1 MNAQMPEGLS
11 TGKIMSTLWQGS
23 QQGMCHVQ
31 LRQGQFLI
39 TNVNPAFVRMM
50 ARPPE
55 QLLGPVQDVFA
66 SVAMH
71 THYYQKALDTGQTFT
86 FDDPLEVT
94 TPPRWCSVEVIPIP
108 EENGS
113 APQLIVTVT
122 DSSGLHHEPPLDKAS
137 ITGIARRQS
146 EERFRALFENTSVIG
161 MQVYDRHRRVV
172 GWNHAS
178 TDLYGYTREEAMG
191 QKLEDLIIPAAMR
204 EHVIQAVED
213 WIHQGIPIP
222 ANELTLRHKNGTPVD
237 VFSSHVMLTN
247 SDGEPEM
254 YCLDLDI
261 RDRKKAENTLQQ
273 AQLKMMHGEKMSSLG
288 KMVAGIAHEINN
300 PINFIDGNL
309 THADAYV
316 QDLLELVE
324 LYQTTYPQPT
334 PAIKKALKKLDIAF
348 IQQDFSKLIASMQF
362 GTERIQ
368 KIVSSLRNFS
378 RIRETGLKTVNLHEG
393 LDSTLAI
400 LQHRLQTTEPPIH
413 VVQHYGELPP
423 VVCYPG
429 QLNQVFM
436 HILTNA
442 IDALVEHQALNVPP
456 DIPTIE
462 VRTAYS
468 DNEQAIVS
476 IRDNGPGMPR
486 AVQAQIFDPFF
497 TTKPVGQGTGMGL
510 AISYQIVTQQH
521 QGQLLVN
528 SVLGKGTTFEIR
540 VPTMGTLPTT
550 L

>member
-1 MNAQMPEGLS
+1 MSEGVPA
-11 TGKIMSTLWQGS
+11 GKIMSNLWQGS
-23 QQGMCHVQ
+23 HRGMCHVQ
-31 LRQGQFLI
+31 WVQDRFLI
-39 TNVNPAFVRMM
+39 TNVNPAFVHMM

-55 QLLGPVQDVFA
+55 QLLGPVQNVFA

-71 THYYQKALDTGQTFT
+71 THYYQKALDTGQTLT
-86 FDDPLEVT
+86 FDDPLEVA

-108 EENGS
+108 GENGPDS
-113 APQLIVTVT
+113 QLIVTVAE
-122 DSSGLHHEPPLDKAS
+122 SSGPHLDQANTDDS

-146 EERFRALFENTSVIG
+146 EERFRSLFENTSVIG

-172 GWNHAS
+172 GWNQAS

-191 QKLEDLIIPAAMR
+191 QKLEDLIIPAVMR
-204 EHVIQAVED
+204 DYVIQAVED

-222 ANELTLRHKNGTPVD
+222 ANELTLRHKSGAPVD
-237 VFSSHVMLTN
+237 VFSSHVMLIN
-247 SDGEPEM
+247 PDGEPEM

-261 RDRKKAENTLQQ
+261 RDRKKAETTLQQ

-309 THADAYV
+309 THADVYV
-316 QDLLELVE
+316 QDLLKLVN
-324 LYQTTYPQPT
+324 LYQKTYPQPT
-334 PAIKKALKKLDIAF
+334 PTIQKALKKLDIAF

-368 KIVSSLRNFS
+368 SIVSSLRNFS

-400 LQHRLQTTEPPIH
+400 LHHRLQTTEPSIK
-413 VVQHYGELPP
+413 VVQHYGDLPS

-442 IDALVEHQALNVPP
+442 IDALVEHQALNVPSNL
-456 DIPTIE
+456 PTIE
-462 VRTAYS
+462 VETAYS
-468 DNEQAIVS
+468 NDEQVVVT
-476 IRDNGPGMPR
+476 IRDNGPGMPK

-521 QGQLLVN
+521 QGQLLVD
-528 SVLGKGTTFEIR
+528 SVLGQGTTFEIR
-540 VPTMGTLPTT
+540 VPSLGNVSD
-550 L
+550 